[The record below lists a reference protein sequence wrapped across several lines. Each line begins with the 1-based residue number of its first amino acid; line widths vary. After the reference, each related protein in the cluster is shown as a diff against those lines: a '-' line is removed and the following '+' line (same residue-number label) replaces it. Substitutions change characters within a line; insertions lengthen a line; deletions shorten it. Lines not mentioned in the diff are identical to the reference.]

1 MLPSDADLLSQSH
14 AESSQFIGPNLTD
27 RQVPTLLPRAALA
40 ALLFVFYVTLPMVSP
55 SCTVL
60 SLHSPF
66 IKCLFSPLVLPDP
79 PQPPVIIGLEGE
91 EVKAGSLLLLQ
102 CVSYGGNPL
111 ATLHWTKVNLSRHLL
126 RRELLVTLSAHSEGV
141 GGPSDLFIVCFFRT
155 ERFLP
160 FLGRRTRRHRSP
172 SAPSA

>member
-14 AESSQFIGPNLTD
+14 AESSQFIGIPNLTD

-60 SLHSPF
+60 SLHLS
-66 IKCLFSPLVLPDP
+66 SPLVLLDP

-141 GGPSDLFIVCFFRT
+141 GGPSDLFIICFFRT